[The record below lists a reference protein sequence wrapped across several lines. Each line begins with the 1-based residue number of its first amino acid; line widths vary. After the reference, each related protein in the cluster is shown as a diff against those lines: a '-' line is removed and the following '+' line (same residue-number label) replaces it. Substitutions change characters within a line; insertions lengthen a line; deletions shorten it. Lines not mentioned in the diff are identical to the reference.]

1 MRLPIKIYEVH
12 KMSEWH
18 TGKKTL
24 TGLVL
29 SVLLGLA
36 SAWGVSIDQTLVDTV
51 STMAVG
57 LIGYGFYD
65 KLGRK

>member
-1 MRLPIKIYEVH
+1 
-12 KMSEWH
+12 MSEWH